1 MHTPY
6 QTKQRRACLPWHA
19 ALCSTRCAAALLPLG
34 AAHPAMLGLAAL
46 WEDAIDMIL
55 KATPLSTAKVTK
67 TARRISTD
75 CFQVSA
81 AICFAREAPSSS
93 VKLKDVVSTES
104 RSDGAMASKAG
115 VRQSMAERRLAANN
129 S

>member
-1 MHTPY
+1 M
-6 QTKQRRACLPWHA
+6 KRRQPN
-19 ALCSTRCAAALLPLG
+19 SRRTR
-34 AAHPAMLGLAAL
+34 
-46 WEDAIDMIL
+46 IDMIL

-93 VKLKDVVSTES
+93 VKLKDVVSTKS